1 MDDESIARL
10 EELLR
15 RLGTTIR
22 DAVEGSNEVK
32 DRIEA
37 LTADGWDAEVLL
49 DALMPTL
56 DDDDVL
62 DVVGR
67 QENPTS
73 DAAAYRLDAADARW
87 LAAIGISPTRHRSHP
102 QRPLPPL
109 RSSLPSED
117 AED

>member
-32 DRIEA
+32 DRIDA
-37 LTADGWDAEVLL
+37 LTADGWDAEILL
-49 DALMPTL
+49 DALMPKL
-56 DDDDVL
+56 EDDEML
-62 DVVGR
+62 EILSR
-67 QENPTS
+67 ENDSPNGE
-73 DAAAYRLDAADARW
+73 AAYRLDAADARW

-109 RSSLPSED
+109 RSSLPSAD
-117 AED
+117 GDD